1 MIFLILLILCLL
13 LSLLFIL
20 FYFIFKVVSFA
31 NLYFWIIKISV
42 PLSKIMEENVF
53 SPPSLLENFSDLS
66 PLFKQEVQKKF
77 SPSEK
82 WWKDT
87 MLN

>member
-20 FYFIFKVVSFA
+20 FYFIFIVVSFA

-42 PLSKIMEENVF
+42 LLSKIMEENVF
-53 SPPSLLENFSDLS
+53 SP
-66 PLFKQEVQKKF
+66 
-77 SPSEK
+77 SPS
-82 WWKDT
+82 
-87 MLN
+87 

>member
-42 PLSKIMEENVF
+42 PVSKIMEENVF
-53 SPPSLLENFSDLS
+53 SPP
-66 PLFKQEVQKKF
+66 
-77 SPSEK
+77 PS
-82 WWKDT
+82 
-87 MLN
+87 